1 MTGLVILTNAMPL
14 CGVSLTKV
22 MCLCCGF
29 WMPWMPEAESD
40 GEIHMLLDERH
51 IEPKVVSSNCQAG
64 D

>member
-1 MTGLVILTNAMPL
+1 
-14 CGVSLTKV
+14 
-22 MCLCCGF
+22 
-29 WMPWMPEAESD
+29 MPEAESD